1 MAASPQP
8 GTAIKPHLIAVCG
21 PQNAIPTVAFAD
33 IEKAVSPNPDQRA
46 SLVKLTEAADK
57 ADQAILATCPAEAP
71 LTPTG
76 RLEAIHARISAMLQ
90 GVDDVRPA
98 LQSFWTSLDADQQAR
113 LSAIMQSAPTNAPLA
128 NAH

>member
-1 MAASPQP
+1 MSP
-8 GTAIKPHLIAVCG
+8 TA
-21 PQNAIPTVAFAD
+21 
-33 IEKAVSPNPDQRA
+33 EQRA
-46 SLVKLTEAADK
+46 DLVKLSEAADK
-57 ADQAILATCPAEAP
+57 ADKAILAACPTEAP

-98 LQSFWTSLDADQQAR
+98 LQSFWTSLNPDQQSR
-113 LSAIMQSAPTNAPLA
+113 LSAIMRSETTNAPMA